1 MFLIVYQN
9 VTISD
14 IWVVGG
20 QITVSTFWTSLNM
33 AIRTF
38 KIIYMVWTAFLLDS
52 TGLKAEMLL

>member
-14 IWVVGG
+14 IWLGG
-20 QITVSTFWTSLNM
+20 GKITVSTFWTSLNM

-38 KIIYMVWTAFLLDS
+38 QIIYMVWTAFLLDS